1 MPPAGHHPP
10 AGIVSP
16 VFVGRSAEL
25 AAVRALIERAEN
37 GESGVMLIS
46 GEAGVGKTR
55 LADEAVRHA
64 RDRQLQVLSGHCVQ
78 LGTEGLPFAP
88 VAEALRELVRT
99 TGRER
104 LEEILGPARELVAR
118 LLPVTGATGT
128 QAAPPATAQLL
139 ELVLG
144 LLERLS
150 ESAPVLVVI
159 EDLHWAD
166 RSTLELAAFLAQ
178 NLRGVP
184 VAMLVTYRSDEVDRR
199 HPLRVLLAA
208 WERARS
214 MTRLELSRLDRDEVR
229 AQLSG
234 ILGAPPDPKLL
245 ELVYERSEGNAFLVE
260 EMLSAVRAGD
270 PRGLPPSLKD
280 VLLAR
285 MDRLSEP
292 AAQLLHLAAVAGRSV
307 PERLLVA
314 VCQSDELSA
323 LAAIRETVDAHLLVV
338 DAAGHGYTFR
348 HALARDAVYDD
359 LLPGERVR
367 LHAAY
372 AEALTRDPRLLDE
385 TDVSVAASLAHHA
398 YAALDLPRALEA
410 SIAAGRES
418 FSAMAS
424 REALA
429 QYERALLIWERV
441 PAELRPQDMDQ
452 SEVLWLAG
460 EAAYHGGN
468 VDRALALLTE
478 AAAELPADATPERR
492 ARVLHRCARA
502 HRDLGHLGTANE
514 LLESA
519 LAELPDEPVTPM
531 RAKILAALSGSHL
544 RELNPRDAARYAE
557 LAVAAARAVD
567 DPQVE
572 ADAQITLGSSRML
585 LGPVTEGLAATRA
598 GFELALTSG
607 DAHTTARGYINLSDA
622 CETMGRSAE
631 AAEVAEAGIAFAQRS
646 GLLRSVGAYLVG
658 NLAESL
664 LHLGGWS
671 RARMLIDDALADGP
685 EGVFEL
691 TLQLVGAELAAFAGE
706 PDRSRAMLER
716 AQVLTIGPDDDQF
729 GLPLRA
735 VEAELARVGRD
746 PDRAVRIV
754 LGSFDRDDRSP
765 RYAWPLL
772 WIGVRTEVDRVLA
785 DPSAVVAE
793 QLRTLVEALGV
804 PDAPTHAYRATCRA
818 ELGRV
823 EAGRCGGSSGW
834 TEACAA
840 WRELGWAWQ
849 LGYCLL
855 RQAEAHAEAGR
866 REQARDCAL
875 EAWAIAG
882 ELGAGPLL
890 SEVRALARRAGIEL
904 DEQDRPAGG
913 DPLAALGL
921 TAREQEVLRLVATG
935 RSNPQIAR
943 ELFISP
949 KTASVHVS
957 NILGKLG
964 LTSRVQA
971 AALLHR
977 LGC

>member
-1 MPPAGHHPP
+1 VEIMPPDLPGHTPP
-10 AGIVSP
+10 AAIVSP
-16 VFVGRSAEL
+16 VFVGRTAEL
-25 AAVRALIERAEN
+25 TAARGLIERAEN
-37 GESGVMLIS
+37 GESGVMLVC

-55 LADEAVRHA
+55 LVDEAVRHA
-64 RDRQLQVLSGHCVQ
+64 RGRQLQVLSGHCVQ
-78 LGTEGLPFAP
+78 LGIEGLPFAP
-88 VAEALRELVRT
+88 VVEALRELVRT

-104 LEEILGPARELVAR
+104 LEEILGPARDLVAR
-118 LLPVTGATGT
+118 LLPVAAASETET
-128 QAAPPATAQLL
+128 APPATAQLL

-166 RSTLELAAFLAQ
+166 RSTLELAAFLAR

-184 VAMLVTYRSDEVDRR
+184 VAILITYRSDEVDRR
-199 HPLRVLLAA
+199 HPLRVLLAT
-208 WERARS
+208 WERTRS
-214 MTRLELSRLDRDEVR
+214 ISRLELGRLDRDEVR
-229 AQLSG
+229 AQLSA
-234 ILGAPPDPKLL
+234 ILGAVPDPKLL
-245 ELVYERSEGNAFLVE
+245 DLVYERSEGNAFLVE

-285 MDRLSEP
+285 VDRLGEP
-292 AAQLLHLAAVAGRSV
+292 AVQLLRLAAVAGRSV

-314 VCQSDELSA
+314 VCEVDELSA
-323 LAAIRETVDAHLLVV
+323 LAAIREAVDAHLLVV
-338 DAAGHGYTFR
+338 DSAGHGYTFR

-372 AEALTRDPRLLDE
+372 AEALTRDPGLLDE
-385 TDVSVAASLAHHA
+385 TNVSVAASLAHHA

-429 QYERALLIWERV
+429 QYERALLIWDRV
-441 PAELRPQDMDQ
+441 PAELRPPEVDQ
-452 SEVLWLAG
+452 AEVLWLAG

-478 AAAELPADATPERR
+478 SAAVLPADATPERR

-502 HRDLGHLGTANE
+502 HRDLGHLGTAIE

-519 LAELPDEPVTPM
+519 LAPLPDEPVTWM
-531 RAKILAALSGSHL
+531 RATVLAALSVAHL
-544 RELNPRDAARYAE
+544 RELHPRRAARYAE
-557 LAVAAARAVD
+557 LAVAAARSVD
-567 DPQVE
+567 AAQVE
-572 ADAQITLGSSRML
+572 AEAQISLGSCRML
-585 LGPVTEGLAATRA
+585 LGPGADGLAAMRA
-598 GFELALTSG
+598 GLELALASG

-622 CETMGRSAE
+622 CETLGRSTE

-664 LHLGGWS
+664 VHLGDWA

-691 TLQLVGAELAAFAGE
+691 TLQLIGAELAALAGDLE
-706 PDRSRAMLER
+706 RSRTMLER

-729 GLPLRA
+729 ALPL
-735 VEAELARVGRD
+735 VTLEAELARAGRD
-746 PDRAVRIV
+746 HARAVRIV
-754 LGSFDRDDRSP
+754 LDNLNRDDRSP

-772 WIGVRTEVDRVLA
+772 WVGVRVEVERALA
-785 DPSAVVAE
+785 DPAGTIAERLGSLVA
-793 QLRTLVEALGV
+793 TMPAT
-804 PDAPTHAYRATCRA
+804 DAPTQGYRALCEA
-818 ELGRV
+818 ELGRL
-823 EAGRCGGSSGW
+823 GGTADW
-834 TEACAA
+834 DDACAA
-840 WRELGWAWQ
+840 WRKLGWAWP
-849 LGYCLL
+849 LGYSLL
-855 RQAEAHAEAGR
+855 RQAEAQAER
-866 REQARDCAL
+866 REPARESAV
-875 EAWAIAG
+875 EAWTIAAR
-882 ELGAGPLL
+882 LGAGPLL
-890 SEVRALARRAGIEL
+890 SEVQALARRAGIDL
-904 DEQDRPAGG
+904 DEQSRPA

-921 TAREQEVLRLVATG
+921 TAREQEVLKLVATG